1 MMACLCAKQ
10 RERLT
15 ELVRQHVRAG
25 ARGAALRALEGVM
38 CSASDAGERVALA
51 SDLLGSPEAF
61 FRGVAGLQPDAHSF
75 SSPSEGR
82 YWWSSGAE
90 PDVVAFDASSEI
102 EAGEGVWYIRSMHPI
117 PHGELRRGSHGRA
130 DVCAHALLET
140 FHHRLA
146 ALEAG
151 RTGAP

>member
-1 MMACLCAKQ
+1 VVQ
-10 RERLT
+10 RG
-15 ELVRQHVRAG
+15 RAG
-25 ARGAALRALEGVM
+25 RGGLR
-38 CSASDAGERVALA
+38 R
-51 SDLLGSPEAF
+51 
-61 FRGVAGLQPDAHSF
+61 
-75 SSPSEGR
+75 
-82 YWWSSGAE
+82 E
-90 PDVVAFDASSEI
+90 PLSSEI